1 MTVMPAD
8 CHSGINLSM
17 SIMFFVARYIV
28 GMRLC
33 VAAAF

>member
-8 CHSGINLSM
+8 CHSDIRLSM
-17 SIMFFVARYIV
+17 SIIFFVARYIA

-33 VAAAF
+33 FVAMS